1 MALTLPPV
9 PASLRPVQH
18 FLKLATE
25 HDNRDPV
32 VAYWA
37 RLTALQAGLELDKS
51 SAEALG
57 ILMPLMEWLETQKKM
72 HKENDENSAVV
83 NEVVASAHIENYAMK
98 LFLYAD
104 KCDRAANFGKN
115 VVKSF
120 YSAGVLFDVMQSFG
134 ELTPEVAHFRKYAK
148 MKAAYIHNC
157 LKNGETPVAGPLTGE
172 DDEESGGG
180 GTEGA
185 PAAPKENLPGGG
197 GFVAASAP
205 PPAPGPT
212 PTPTPTPTPAHG
224 GFTPAPPVSL
234 PAPGVA
240 NSSGAAS
247 LSIEQTSRVQKLC
260 KYAISALDYQDT
272 NTAIDNLTKALH
284 LCKTG
289 QELD

>member
-1 MALTLPPV
+1 MAGLTLPPV

-18 FLKLATE
+18 FLKIATE

-180 GTEGA
+180 GADGA
-185 PAAPKENLPGGG
+185 EPAPKENIPGAG
-197 GFVAASAP
+197 GFVPASAP
-205 PPAPGPT
+205 PPAPAPT
-212 PTPTPTPTPAHG
+212 SAHG